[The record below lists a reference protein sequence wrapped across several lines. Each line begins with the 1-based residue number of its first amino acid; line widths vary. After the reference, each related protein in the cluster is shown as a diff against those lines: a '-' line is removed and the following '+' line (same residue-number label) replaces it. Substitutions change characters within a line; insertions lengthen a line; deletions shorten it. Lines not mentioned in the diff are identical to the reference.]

1 MQELP
6 IYRGQRL
13 LDERAGEQ
21 MAVEAITTVISINS
35 ALSCAAVKVLKK
47 SLEQSNEMGFWGLW
61 YSAYTCFWAGFLEG
75 VRTQKQKNRQKKKPL
90 DGGNIKRQVLKIPND
105 NGKAFNA

>member
-6 IYRGQRL
+6 IYHGQRL
-13 LDERAGEQ
+13 FDETAGDQ
-21 MAVEAITTVISINS
+21 MATEAINTVISING

-61 YSAYTCFWAGFLEG
+61 YPAFTCFWAGFLEG

-90 DGGNIKRQVLKIPND
+90 DGANIKRQALKRFPTTER
-105 NGKAFNA
+105 KSL